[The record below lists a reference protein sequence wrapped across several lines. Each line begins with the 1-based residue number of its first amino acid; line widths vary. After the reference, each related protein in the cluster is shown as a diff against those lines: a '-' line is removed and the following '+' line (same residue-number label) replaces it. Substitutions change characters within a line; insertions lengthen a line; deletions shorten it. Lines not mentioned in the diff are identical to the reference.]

1 MLWGLGVMRKITF
14 NWGNQEKLY
23 GNRLEL
29 KDVDRYR
36 YLQVVGK
43 GLFVLNS
50 GLQVKLQKP

>member
-1 MLWGLGVMRKITF
+1 MGKITF
-14 NWGNQEKLY
+14 NWGNQERLY

-29 KDVDRYR
+29 KDADRYR

-50 GLQVKLQKP
+50 GL

>member
-1 MLWGLGVMRKITF
+1 MLWGLGVMGKITSS
-14 NWGNQEKLY
+14 WGNQERLY

-36 YLQVVGK
+36 YLQVVRT

-50 GLQVKLQKP
+50 GFVT